1 MRIWPRKLSF
11 KNIRS
16 EREGRKEINSFYMQ
30 VFPISLYPQRQ
41 ILAFS
46 FGFSHPMTF
55 QLQQTLSNS
64 PQFLLKFSSS
74 PLRSAFSLHLT
85 TLSASLPQLQVPSFP
100 TEIPWIATPWLFLT
114 KAGSV
119 APQWEVQSPVS
130 SRRFCLTRSLYLEEC
145 NMKLAIDQIR
155 YMSS

>member
-11 KNIRS
+11 KNIQS
-16 EREGRKEINSFYMQ
+16 EREGRKEINSFYVQ
-30 VFPISLYPQRQ
+30 FFPISLYPQRQ
-41 ILAFS
+41 ILA
-46 FGFSHPMTF
+46 FSHPMTF

-64 PQFLLKFSSS
+64 PPVPVKFSSS
-74 PLRSAFSLHLT
+74 PLRSAFSLHLPA
-85 TLSASLPQLQVPSFP
+85 LSASLPQLQVPSFP
-100 TEIPWIATPWLFLT
+100 TEIPCVATPWLFLT

-155 YMSS
+155 HMSS